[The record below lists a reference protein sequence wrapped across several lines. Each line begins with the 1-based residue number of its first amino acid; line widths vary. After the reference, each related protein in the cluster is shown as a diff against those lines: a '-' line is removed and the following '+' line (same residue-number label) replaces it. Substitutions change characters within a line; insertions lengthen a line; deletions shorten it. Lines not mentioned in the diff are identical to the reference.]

1 MLTSVLLGCLLIVVT
16 IFIHAGGM
24 TLSVA
29 MLRTLHASNWVQ
41 RSRFAKATAVSFLV
55 LTMFIAT
62 LLETVLWGILYLS
75 AGAIEGVEK
84 AFYFSM
90 VTYTSLGYGDIV
102 LEKPWRLLASFQAAN
117 GVIVFGWTTAL
128 IFAAVHRIYF
138 YQYGN
143 KENQLHH

>member
-1 MLTSVLLGCLLIVVT
+1 MLTSVLLGCLFIMAT

-29 MLRTLHASNWVQ
+29 MLRKLHASNWVQ
-41 RSRFAKATAVSFLV
+41 RSRFAKATTVSFLV

-90 VTYTSLGYGDIV
+90 VTYTSLGYGDVV

-128 IFAAVHRIYF
+128 IFAAVNRVYF
-138 YQYGN
+138 SSLS
-143 KENQLHH
+143 ETHSPLR